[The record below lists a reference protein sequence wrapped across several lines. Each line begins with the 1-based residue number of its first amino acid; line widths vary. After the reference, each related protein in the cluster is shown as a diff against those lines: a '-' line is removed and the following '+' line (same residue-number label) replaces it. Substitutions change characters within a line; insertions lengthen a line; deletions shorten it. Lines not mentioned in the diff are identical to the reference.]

1 MNLLIRH
8 TDLLSFHQEQYSE
21 MEQCR
26 TVAQQKR
33 KQVNDLEDSL
43 AAVQHENEKWERD
56 YDILLRKKKQLERE
70 LRIAQN
76 IESTLDERSYS

>member
-1 MNLLIRH
+1 
-8 TDLLSFHQEQYSE
+8 

-43 AAVQHENEKWERD
+43 AVVQHENEQWERD
-56 YDILLRKKKQLERE
+56 YDILVRKKEQLERE